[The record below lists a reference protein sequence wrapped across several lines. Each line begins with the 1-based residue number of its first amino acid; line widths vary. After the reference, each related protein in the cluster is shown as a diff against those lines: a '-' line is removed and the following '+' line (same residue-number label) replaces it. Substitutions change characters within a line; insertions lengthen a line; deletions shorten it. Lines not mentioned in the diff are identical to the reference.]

1 MKIWAKT
8 VLGEK
13 LTRNIIYQCDV
24 VSDEDAFVSALQEN
38 LRTNGHSHPHFHEGE
53 L

>member
-24 VSDEDAFVSALQEN
+24 VSDEDAFVSALQEIC
-38 LRTNGHSHPHFHEGE
+38 GHSYPHFHEGE